1 MPKITIELPEDVHR
15 SLLKQSENIGVSPDV
30 AAKLV
35 LISYL
40 TQKGGRLWLGEW
52 HGGGKGAKRIVV
64 QWPYV
69 TGYFEAKAEDLV

>member
-1 MPKITIELPEDVHR
+1 MPNITVELPEDVHR
-15 SLLKQSENIGVSPDV
+15 NLLKQSESIGVSPDI
-30 AAKLV
+30 AAKFV

-52 HGGGKGAKRIVV
+52 YSGGKGAKRIVV

>member
-1 MPKITIELPEDVHR
+1 
-15 SLLKQSENIGVSPDV
+15 VSPEV
-30 AAKLV
+30 AAKLL

-52 HGGGKGAKRIVV
+52 HSGGRGAKRIVV
-64 QWPYV
+64 QWPYT